1 MTLRFISYGGGVQST
16 ALVVLAALRDPRLEA
31 AMGGPVD
38 AAVMANVGDDSEQ
51 PATLKFVRETVIP
64 WAAEHNFPIHELDR
78 VRRDGTTETLYG
90 RLTREGSLS
99 PPIPVRMS
107 NGAPGTRS
115 CTVDFKVKVIA
126 KWAKA
131 NGATADDPAQG
142 SIEGVRPIQRWAN
155 DSAGTASTIVLDT
168 TGVMAPYLAVRTLE
182 GEMRCGPGDWIIRG
196 VQGEFYP
203 CNPDIFDATYE
214 PAGGV

>member
-1 MTLRFISYGGGVQST
+1 MSAPQRFRKKP
-16 ALVVLAALRDPRLEA
+16 VVIEA
-31 AMGGPVD
+31 MQWD
-38 AAVMANVGDDSEQ
+38 
-51 PATLKFVRETVIP
+51 
-64 WAAEHNFPIHELDR
+64 
-78 VRRDGTTETLYG
+78 
-90 RLTREGSLS
+90 
-99 PPIPVRMS
+99 
-107 NGAPGTRS
+107 
-115 CTVDFKVKVIA
+115 
-126 KWAKA
+126 
-131 NGATADDPAQG
+131 G